1 MQILSYRSKSI
12 LAGMASLFIAMGV
25 ARFLYT
31 PLMPL
36 MQQEQNFGDIW
47 GGTLGTVNFSGYL
60 VGALISIFLPAGPI
74 KLYAFKAG
82 IILAVISTPMMVFHD
97 LSAVTLLS
105 RFLGGMAG
113 ALAMII
119 GSSLLLQ
126 SLPAKNSLS
135 GMGLHFSGVGIG
147 ISVTGTIVILFGQKF
162 GADYIWALASFISI
176 PLGIVAWFWIP
187 KPIIS
192 NNIKPVS
199 NILSHKIP
207 WNFIIIITICA
218 YFLEGG
224 AYVIDASFL
233 VRIFKTNPALAPFA
247 EWIWVLLGLAA
258 IPSSYGWARLGT
270 KFGHLKALLLAYIT
284 QSIGIL
290 LPVFL
295 PNLFGAVVGA
305 MMFGATF
312 MGIVVLT
319 MALGG
324 KFMPSHPARLMGAF
338 TAAFGISQMAGP
350 VIAGWILETTNN
362 ADLPLMLGG
371 ILSIICIILTAIS
384 IWHDQYRKI

>member
-1 MQILSYRSKSI
+1 MQIISYRTKSI

-60 VGALISIFLPAGPI
+60 LGALITIILPAGKI
-74 KLYAFKAG
+74 KLYAFRVG
-82 IILAVISTPMMVFHD
+82 IILALISTPMMIFHD
-97 LSAVTLLS
+97 QAMVILLS
-105 RFLGGMAG
+105 RFLGGISG

-126 SLPAKNSLS
+126 SLPVKNSLS
-135 GMGLHFSGVGIG
+135 GMGLNFSGVGIG
-147 ISVTGTIVILFGQKF
+147 IAATGAMVILFGQKF
-162 GADYIWALASFISI
+162 GADYIWALASIISL
-176 PLGIVAWFWIP
+176 PLGLVAWFWIP

-192 NNIKPVS
+192 NRAKPAE

-207 WNFIIIITICA
+207 WNFIIIITIIA

-233 VRIFKTNPALAPFA
+233 VRIFKINPELAPFA
-247 EWIWVLLGLAA
+247 EWIWVMLGLAA
-258 IPSSYGWARLGT
+258 IPASYGWAKLGIRL
-270 KFGHLKALLLAYIT
+270 GHLKALLLAYMVQT
-284 QSIGIL
+284 IGIL
-290 LPVFL
+290 LPILL
-295 PNLFGAVVGA
+295 PNLFGATIGA
-305 MMFGATF
+305 IMFGGTF
-312 MGIVVLT
+312 LGIVALT

-338 TAAFGISQMAGP
+338 TAAFGMSQMVGP
-350 VIAGWILETTNN
+350 VVSGWILEITNN
-362 ADLPLMLGG
+362 ADLPLILGG
-371 ILSIICIILTAIS
+371 ILSIICVILTAIS
-384 IWHDQYRKI
+384 IWYDQCRRI